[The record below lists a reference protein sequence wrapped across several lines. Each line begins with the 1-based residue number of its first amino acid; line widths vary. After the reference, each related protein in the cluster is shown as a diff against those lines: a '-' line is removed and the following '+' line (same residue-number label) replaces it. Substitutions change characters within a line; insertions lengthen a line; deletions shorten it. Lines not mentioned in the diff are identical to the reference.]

1 MHTVRE
7 TNASRHDLLINFFI
21 SQPTKVLVMN
31 DGLVLPPIKLIAAGG
46 GTLAGVARVPI
57 GGHTV
62 AAAKLDNSV
71 YAWGDN
77 FAGQL
82 GTSSERA
89 SSDSDVSTG
98 VPQVYFNASSS
109 AYFNNTPTYTPN
121 KVRRIFL
128 AQDAHLIN

>member
-1 MHTVRE
+1 
-7 TNASRHDLLINFFI
+7 
-21 SQPTKVLVMN
+21 MN
-31 DGLVLPPIKLIAAGG
+31 NGLVLPPIRLIAAGG
-46 GTLAGVARVPI
+46 GTVAGAARVPI

-62 AAAKLDNSV
+62 AVAKLDNSV

-82 GTSSERA
+82 GTSFERA
-89 SSDSDVSTG
+89 SSYSDVSAG
-98 VPQVYFNASSS
+98 VPQVYYNASSA

-128 AQDAHLIN
+128 AQGAHLIN